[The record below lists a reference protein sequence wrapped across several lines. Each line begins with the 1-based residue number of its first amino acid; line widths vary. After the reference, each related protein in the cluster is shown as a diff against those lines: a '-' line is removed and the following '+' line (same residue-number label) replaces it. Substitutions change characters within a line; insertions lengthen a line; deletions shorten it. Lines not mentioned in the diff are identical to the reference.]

1 MCVCVWLVVEV
12 VRGFPRKP
20 DSTYSKAGFVWWHF
34 GLSTRDANFK
44 SEGGERQAG
53 RTLSVSVFQ
62 YSAE

>member
-1 MCVCVWLVVEV
+1 M